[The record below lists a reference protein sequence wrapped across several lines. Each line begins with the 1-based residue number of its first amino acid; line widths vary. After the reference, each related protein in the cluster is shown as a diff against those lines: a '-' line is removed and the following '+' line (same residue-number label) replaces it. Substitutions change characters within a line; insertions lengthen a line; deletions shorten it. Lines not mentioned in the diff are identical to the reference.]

1 MSTIKALFWAVLVL
15 LGLNTLTAVLYIRE
29 VKRNRVEMSTFV
41 VEQAIR
47 TDSLVNVISNY
58 EQLVNSLDK
67 KSVIYR
73 DRIRYINAIAP
84 IFEEDSLINSIN
96 QTLQNY

>member
-1 MSTIKALFWAVLVL
+1 MGTIKTLVWIA
-15 LGLNTLTAVLYIRE
+15 LGLLFLNVVTAVLYVRE
-29 VKRNRVEMSTFV
+29 IKKHRVEMATFV
-41 VEQAIR
+41 VAQAIR
-47 TDSLVNVISNY
+47 TDSLDNVINNY
-58 EQLVNSLDK
+58 EQLLNSLDK
-67 KSVIYR
+67 KTVVYR